1 MKKFMMLHFGFE
13 QPTPEV
19 MEKWN
24 QWFASVAERTVEHGG
39 LMNGREISH
48 DGTTDLPFGAES
60 ITGYSMIEAE
70 DMAEAERLA
79 EGNPFIKSIRIYEV
93 RNH

>member
-1 MKKFMMLHFGFE
+1 MKKFMMLQFGFE
-13 QPTPEV
+13 QPTPDV

-24 QWFASVAERTVEHGG
+24 QWFAAVAERTVEHGG
-39 LMNGREISH
+39 FMNCREISH
-48 DGTTDLPFGAES
+48 DGTVDLPFGADS
-60 ITGYSMIEAE
+60 ITGYSIIEAE

-79 EGNPFIKSIRIYEV
+79 EGNPFIKSLRIYEV